1 MILNIQEIVQ
11 RNKAV
16 LNLETTARITGPSF
30 SVLGIAVES
39 MFRSLC
45 GVARSVRTDSANF
58 RVRYDSRV
66 TA

>member
-1 MILNIQEIVQ
+1 MILNIQEIMQ

-16 LNLETTARITGPSF
+16 LSLDCTARITGPSF
-30 SVLGIAVES
+30 PVLGIAVES
-39 MFRSLC
+39 MFPSLC
-45 GVARSVRTDSANF
+45 GVARSVRTDSASF